1 MELPVGLV
9 ARIVTLIFCLVVYVA
24 AGRFRLFS
32 SWKTYWLLWRALLQ
46 NSTLEIGFKV
56 RLRQAVFLVK
66 YLVLTPLW
74 TFLWFLDNH
83 LYPVHRTILV
93 RQVFFVGLPRSGTHR
108 TPAADDCNFSAIRH
122 LEWRYA

>member
-9 ARIVTLIFCLVVYVA
+9 GRMVTLIFCLVVYVA

-32 SWKTYWLLWRALLQ
+32 YWKTYWLLWRALLQ
-46 NSTLEIGFKV
+46 NSTPEIGFKV
-56 RLRQAVFLVK
+56 RLRQAVFLIK

-83 LYPVHRTILV
+83 LYPAHRTIRV
-93 RQVFFVGLPRSGTHR
+93 RQVFIVDLPRSGTHR
-108 TPAADDCNFSAIRH
+108 TLAADDRNFTAIRH